1 MGCGIGNY
9 SDFNQIQHYFF
20 PPQGFIA
27 AISPFNFTA
36 IGVNLAG
43 SPAMAGN
50 VVLWKPSDT
59 AMLSGWL
66 VYKILRESGL
76 PEGTSFF
83 SVSA

>member
-1 MGCGIGNY
+1 MSNILT
-9 SDFNQIQHYFF
+9 FL
-20 PPQGFIA
+20 QGFIA

-43 SPAMAGN
+43 SPAMGGN

-66 VYKILRESGL
+66 VYKILQESGL
-76 PEGTSFF
+76 PDGMSFPPF
-83 SVSA
+83 LTLFNLLS